1 METSI
6 DTDEA
11 LVLDVDMHFTQSINP
26 ATTRNPYNG
35 LLGFVSVAGLINRVQ
50 CISTSNTNSKSISI
64 DVSGLFKQN
73 EGTPKRW
80 ELLLG
85 QWGQTAIAH
94 AIGVCRYYVGDGTLN
109 NAIVTASNSVTVS
122 ASIDTS
128 GILTLSTSVS
138 FSYVILNVY
147 F

>member
-1 METSI
+1 MRLS
-6 DTDEA
+6 
-11 LVLDVDMHFTQSINP
+11 LSV
-26 ATTRNPYNG
+26 
-35 LLGFVSVAGLINRVQ
+35 VAGLINRVQ
-50 CISTSNTNSKSISI
+50 CISTSKTNSKSISI
-64 DVSGLFKQN
+64 DVSGLFMQN
-73 EGTPKRW
+73 EGTPKKW

-138 FSYVILNVY
+138 FSYAILNVY

>member
-1 METSI
+1 MADKKLNEVQKV
-6 DTDEA
+6 TDMA
-11 LVLDVDMHFTQSINP
+11 YVPVILADGSVGQIAKADLASV
-26 ATTRNPYNG
+26 
-35 LLGFVSVAGLINRVQ
+35 VAGLINRVQ
-50 CISTSNTNSKSISI
+50 CISTSKTNSKSISI

>member
-1 METSI
+1 MADKKLNEVQKVTDLAYVPVIMSDGSI
-6 DTDEA
+6 GQIAKAD
-11 LVLDVDMHFTQSINP
+11 L
-26 ATTRNPYNG
+26 AT
-35 LLGFVSVAGLINRVQ
+35 VVAGLINRVQ
-50 CISTSNTNSKSISI
+50 CFSTSKTNSKSISI